1 MEYFN
6 AHQDLH
12 SPTSTTSPDD
22 KHTKP
27 SEVKYQ
33 DTTPAVVHKE
43 VELDFGD
50 MYGGGEA
57 DNTFNPI
64 SNGIIIAMTP
74 MSSPKETRPASPDD
88 AAVSNHSHVTKDKSR
103 EEPLEAASV
112 VGFSCCCRK

>member
-1 MEYFN
+1 M
-6 AHQDLH
+6 
-12 SPTSTTSPDD
+12 PTKTSTRSASTTSPDD

-64 SNGIIIAMTP
+64 SNGIIAMTP

-88 AAVSNHSHVTKDKSR
+88 AAVSNHSHVTKEKSR
-103 EEPLEAASV
+103 EEPLEASV